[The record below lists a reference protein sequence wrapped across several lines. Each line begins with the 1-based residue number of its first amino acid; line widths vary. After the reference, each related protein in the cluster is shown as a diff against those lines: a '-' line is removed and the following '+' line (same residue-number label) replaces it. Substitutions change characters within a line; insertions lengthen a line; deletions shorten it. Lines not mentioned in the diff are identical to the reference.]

1 MQLTITRSLERT
13 LRHAHSVQSVCKKKH
28 SSEQW
33 TFYFYPDSVS
43 VYPSRLPPKMVS
55 SSTGPILST
64 SNPKPGPLFQYGAP
78 PFKLALPRI
87 TRKKSRACLPRLQLR
102 NVCYNKT
109 TLRSGCTLFLTRVS
123 NVTVRLSANDSRV
136 AKRVPKEGS
145 ADRHGIPRAHSN
157 HFICKKKHIFE
168 LWIFFL
174 LGRCISVSMLTT
186 LKVVSSSTGLV
197 YGACKRFWESQTRN
211 NV

>member
-1 MQLTITRSLERT
+1 MVYLCI
-13 LRHAHSVQSVCKKKH
+13 H
-28 SSEQW
+28 
-33 TFYFYPDSVS
+33 PDYHRRWFLLVPG
-43 VYPSRLPPKMVS
+43 PSFLV
-55 SSTGPILST
+55 ST

-78 PFKLALPRI
+78 PFKLAPPPN
-87 TRKKSRACLPRLQLR
+87 TRKNSRACLPRLQLR
-102 NVCYNKT
+102 NVGYNKT

-157 HFICKKKHIFE
+157 QCICKKKHILE

-186 LKVVSSSTGLV
+186 LKVVSSSTGPV